1 MAAIH
6 PQGPMSYRILL
17 VDPCAATT
25 AAVEH
30 AIVGAG
36 YRAAAVTTF
45 DQALRQVALDR
56 PDVLI
61 SGIRLAAF
69 NGLHLLIRMR
79 AEHGDLPVIV
89 TGHMSDFTTDAARYG
104 ARFVQTP
111 IDSDVLLQHVG
122 ELLDGR
128 PPLDPKSDRCW
139 PRRPAVLPATVR
151 NTSAHVVELSYG
163 GMRLKMD
170 AAAAGDSQPFDV
182 KLPTVGMTVRAVPR
196 WSSPIDDDCSEWM
209 CGAEL
214 ALSELD
220 DARTWRS
227 LVDSLN

>member
-1 MAAIH
+1 
-6 PQGPMSYRILL
+6 MSYRILL

-25 AAVEH
+25 AAAEH
-30 AIVGAG
+30 ALVGAG

-61 SGIRLAAF
+61 SAIRLAAF
-69 NGLHLLIRMR
+69 NGLHLLIRVR
-79 AEHGDLPVIV
+79 VEHADLPVIV
-89 TGHMSDFTTDAARYG
+89 TGHMSDFTNDAARFG
-104 ARFVQTP
+104 ARFLPTP
-111 IDSDVLLQHVG
+111 IEPALLLEQVG
-122 ELLDGR
+122 ELLHGR
-128 PPLDPKSDRCW
+128 SPLDPKSDRCW

-151 NTSAHVVELSYG
+151 NTSAHVVEMSYG
-163 GMRLKMD
+163 GLRLKME
-170 AAAAGDSQPFDV
+170 AAAAADAQPFDV

-196 WSSPIDDDCSEWM
+196 WSTPIDDCGEWL

-214 ALSELD
+214 SLPELE

>member
-1 MAAIH
+1 
-6 PQGPMSYRILL
+6 MSYRILL
-17 VDPCAATT
+17 VNPCAATT
-25 AAVEH
+25 AAAEH
-30 AIVGAG
+30 ALVGAG

-56 PDVLI
+56 PDVVI
-61 SGIRLAAF
+61 SAIRLAAF

-79 AEHGDLPVIV
+79 AEHADLPVIV
-89 TGHMSDFTTDAARYG
+89 TGHITDFTTDAARFG
-104 ARFVQTP
+104 ARFLPTP
-111 IDSDVLLQHVG
+111 IDSALLVEQVG
-122 ELLDGR
+122 ELLGGR
-128 PPLDPKSDRCW
+128 PPLGPKSDRCW
-139 PRRPAVLPATVR
+139 PRRSAVLPATVR
-151 NTSAHVVELSYG
+151 NTSAHVVEMSYG

-170 AAAAGDSQPFDV
+170 AAAAGDRQPFDV

-196 WSSPIDDDCSEWM
+196 WSSPIDDCAEWL

-214 ALSELD
+214 SLPELD